1 MGYGSSI
8 PWILRNI
15 MNKIVLVGIR
25 ALMTDERIKPQRD
38 YEIKLIAERISEER
52 IDNEES
58 YLKFRLKVSEI
69 REIKELGETKPIP
82 TVKANTQSQVLR
94 YRIESELGTYDDFMQ
109 WLLVNTDRI
118 FDEYRLL
125 NR

>member
-1 MGYGSSI
+1 
-8 PWILRNI
+8 
-15 MNKIVLVGIR
+15 MNKIILVGVR
-25 ALMTDERIKPQRD
+25 SLATDEQIKPMRD
-38 YEIKLIAERISEER
+38 YEIKLIAERISEEK
-52 IDNEES
+52 IDNEDS

-69 REIKELGETKPIP
+69 SEIKELGETKPIP
-82 TVKANTQSQVLR
+82 TVKATTPSQILR
-94 YRIESELGTYDDFMQ
+94 YRVESELGTYDDFMQ